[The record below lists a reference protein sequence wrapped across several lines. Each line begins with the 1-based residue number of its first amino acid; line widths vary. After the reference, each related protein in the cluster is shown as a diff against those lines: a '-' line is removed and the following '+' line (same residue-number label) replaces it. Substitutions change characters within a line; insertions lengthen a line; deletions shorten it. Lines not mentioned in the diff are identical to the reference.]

1 MLWHKEHKEFKT
13 WKYTTFQ
20 LSAGKQN
27 EFACQNFDQ
36 SATRSKLAVERD
48 QKSNQAQ
55 KHINALAS
63 NLRGLRWGV

>member
-13 WKYTTFQ
+13 WKYTKFQ

-27 EFACQNFDQ
+27 EFNCQNFDQ
-36 SATRSKLAVERD
+36 SATRSKLAVEHD

-55 KHINALAS
+55 
-63 NLRGLRWGV
+63 